1 MPKRT
6 SKQKSPAAPE
16 PKEKERETSTLIGV
30 RIKQSRYQLLQE
42 CLKDMVAKNPYLRG
56 GFSEVDLIRALV
68 DEFLVKQGKLKHE
81 DIE

>member
-1 MPKRT
+1 MSKRT
-6 SKQKSPAAPE
+6 RVKQTPAAPDRE
-16 PKEKERETSTLIGV
+16 PKEASTLIGV
-30 RIKQSRYQLLQE
+30 RIKNSRYKLLQE
-42 CLKDMVAKNPYLRG
+42 SLRDMVAKNPYLRG